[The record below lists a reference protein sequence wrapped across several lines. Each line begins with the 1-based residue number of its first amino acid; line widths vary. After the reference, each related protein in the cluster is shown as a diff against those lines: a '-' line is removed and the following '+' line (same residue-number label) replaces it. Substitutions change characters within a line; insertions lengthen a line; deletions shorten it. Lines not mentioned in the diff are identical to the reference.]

1 MKDSL
6 LFEKSKELCHKGL
19 DIVEILISKNR
30 YNFAKQLEKSVTSI
44 AANIAEAQHPES
56 KNDFIHKLKIALK
69 ESRETH
75 FWLKLIEERNLAEID
90 SETYDLHNHVQCM
103 LSKSIITAKKNDS
116 KSNP

>member
-30 YNFAKQLEKSVTSI
+30 FNFAKQLEKSVTSI

-56 KNDFIHKLKIALK
+56 KKDFIHKLKIALK

-75 FWLKLIEERNLAEID
+75 FWLKLIEERNLVEI
-90 SETYDLHNHVQCM
+90 
-103 LSKSIITAKKNDS
+103 KNDS
-116 KSNP
+116 NSNPTNY